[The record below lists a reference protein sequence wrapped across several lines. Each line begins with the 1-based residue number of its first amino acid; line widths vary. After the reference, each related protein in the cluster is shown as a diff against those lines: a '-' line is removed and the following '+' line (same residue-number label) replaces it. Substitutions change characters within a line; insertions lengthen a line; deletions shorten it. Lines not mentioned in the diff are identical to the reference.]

1 MEQQSVARKSGLFK
15 KLMYF
20 VALPAA
26 LGVLGGYGL
35 HRQQAS
41 QIREDFSPYRTTE
54 SVALEGEQRQRAYS
68 YIATP
73 TEVNFGAV
81 ENYRRYQVEWEI
93 VNSGRK
99 ALDVELVSSSC
110 EVIFDGAPI
119 GSQHQVPGQFTKKIA
134 MSWVV
139 DNSEPNFNHEL
150 VLKTNDDNVERRTLR
165 FHVYGTVD
173 QVIDVQPAVLDF
185 GALTSGQTKELTAH
199 ILCYSTKNLKIDD
212 FSFSNEALRGAFDV
226 KLTPV
231 EDRKSLG
238 GNRVPSAAV
247 EIVVTAKADSLEKKS
262 YQEMLLLKSNLP
274 QTEGLK
280 IRLKVNSQ

>member
-1 MEQQSVARKSGLFK
+1 MEQRSVARKSGLFK

-73 TEVNFGAV
+73 TEINFGAV
-81 ENYRRYQVEWEI
+81 ENYRRYQAEWEI

-110 EVIFDGAPI
+110 EVIFDGAPM
-119 GSQHQVPGQFTKKIA
+119 GSKQQVPGQFTKKVA

-139 DNSEPNFNHEL
+139 DSSEPNFNHEL
-150 VLKTNDDNVERRTLR
+150 VLKTNDDSVERRTLR
-165 FHVYGTVD
+165 FHVFGTVD

-212 FSFSNEALRGAFDV
+212 FSFSNEALRGGFDV